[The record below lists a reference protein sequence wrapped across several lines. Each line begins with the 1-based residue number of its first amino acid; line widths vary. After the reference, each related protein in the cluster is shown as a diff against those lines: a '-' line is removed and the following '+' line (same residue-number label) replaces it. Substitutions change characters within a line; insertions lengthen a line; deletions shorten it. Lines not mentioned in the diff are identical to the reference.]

1 MGKLAKKCNE
11 KANRNPRKFD
21 VYAEKWDEK
30 IKRLDDRH
38 GRSYFSNGRN
48 SFLYNWRAC
57 KRSIYARTWYHR
69 TSSKFV
75 FKLYQV
81 IKLWFKNTC
90 TPYQNKSSI
99 DLIFQKIVTTL
110 SDFIYVETADSQTKD
125 KTGQNE
131 SSSNE
136 QELEDQLM
144 GLGERWTVLCNWV
157 EHRASLLEML
167 QGDINTF
174 YHIKKTLS
182 TWIEETEKCLKTMEQ
197 QSSSNSDPNLDIT
210 LNTPLI
216 INQLKELKV
225 RLDSALKIQ
234 IIPGNCSILISTI

>member
-1 MGKLAKKCNE
+1 M
-11 KANRNPRKFD
+11 
-21 VYAEKWDEK
+21 
-30 IKRLDDRH
+30 
-38 GRSYFSNGRN
+38 YFFSDILGFFYHFNKDYCEQFFN
-48 SFLYNWRAC
+48 SL
-57 KRSIYARTWYHR
+57 
-69 TSSKFV
+69 
-75 FKLYQV
+75 
-81 IKLWFKNTC
+81 
-90 TPYQNKSSI
+90 
-99 DLIFQKIVTTL
+99 FQKIVTTL

-131 SSSNE
+131 STSNE

-174 YHIKKTLS
+174 YHVKKTLS

-197 QSSSNSDPNLDIT
+197 QSSSNSDPNLDLT

-225 RLDSALKIQ
+225 GYSFISIQ
-234 IIPGNCSILISTI
+234 F

>member
-1 MGKLAKKCNE
+1 
-11 KANRNPRKFD
+11 
-21 VYAEKWDEK
+21 
-30 IKRLDDRH
+30 
-38 GRSYFSNGRN
+38 
-48 SFLYNWRAC
+48 
-57 KRSIYARTWYHR
+57 
-69 TSSKFV
+69 
-75 FKLYQV
+75 
-81 IKLWFKNTC
+81 
-90 TPYQNKSSI
+90 
-99 DLIFQKIVTTL
+99 
-110 SDFIYVETADSQTKD
+110 
-125 KTGQNE
+125 
-131 SSSNE
+131 
-136 QELEDQLM
+136 M

-234 IIPGNCSILISTI
+234 YIEGNLYINNSILISTI

>member
-1 MGKLAKKCNE
+1 M
-11 KANRNPRKFD
+11 
-21 VYAEKWDEK
+21 
-30 IKRLDDRH
+30 
-38 GRSYFSNGRN
+38 
-48 SFLYNWRAC
+48 
-57 KRSIYARTWYHR
+57 
-69 TSSKFV
+69 
-75 FKLYQV
+75 
-81 IKLWFKNTC
+81 
-90 TPYQNKSSI
+90 
-99 DLIFQKIVTTL
+99 IFQKIVTTL

-197 QSSSNSDPNLDIT
+197 ESSSNSDPNLDIT

-234 IIPGNCSILISTI
+234 FIQGNL

>member
-1 MGKLAKKCNE
+1 MIYKKN
-11 KANRNPRKFD
+11 
-21 VYAEKWDEK
+21 
-30 IKRLDDRH
+30 
-38 GRSYFSNGRN
+38 
-48 SFLYNWRAC
+48 
-57 KRSIYARTWYHR
+57 
-69 TSSKFV
+69 
-75 FKLYQV
+75 
-81 IKLWFKNTC
+81 NTC
-90 TPYQNKSSI
+90 IAYPNKLSS

-234 IIPGNCSILISTI
+234 II